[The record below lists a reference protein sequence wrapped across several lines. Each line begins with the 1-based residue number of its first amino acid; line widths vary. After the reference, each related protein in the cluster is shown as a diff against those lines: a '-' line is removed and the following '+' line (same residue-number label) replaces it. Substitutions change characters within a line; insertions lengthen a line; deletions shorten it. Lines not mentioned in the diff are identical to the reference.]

1 MLKWIQCQLR
11 TKGILILK
19 QEPIKKV
26 DIKAFKYIC
35 ATCRHLSAVE
45 TGREFDK
52 ILDTEYTLF
61 TCKIRGW
68 KKKEFYLMAPINESI
83 NDTRIHICEFWEQW
97 TPETEDFN
105 SAVKQESE
113 SSDP

>member
-1 MLKWIQCQLR
+1 MLKYVQCQLR

-19 QEPIKKV
+19 QEPAKKI

-45 TGREFDK
+45 TGREFEK
-52 ILDTEYTLF
+52 IMDTEYTLF

-68 KKKEFYLMAPINESI
+68 KKKEYYLMAPVNESI
-83 NDTRIHICEFWEQW
+83 NDTRVHICEFWEQW
-97 TPETEDFN
+97 VPETGD
-105 SAVKQESE
+105 SD
-113 SSDP
+113 SSFK